1 MVLNN
6 IDLLCHSLH
15 GCGIQV
21 SWILCSRS
29 HQTEVSVLTGWLR
42 SGAQCPLP
50 HSHGIWLNL
59 IIIVGHRFL
68 SSGWPSAIDSSQL
81 VEAAH
86 RFLSCG
92 LLQSMAVTSLR
103 MTESICFSFKSLWL
117 LLSLSSKLLFQRA
130 PQNGSSHSYSRE
142 LHRVYALEGNSYFL
156 RAPRKSQE
164 ATLGFFLPCDLYFLF
179 LRDLCPF
186 QKWWKLFQFLFFFPL
201 FFAMPQDLLELSSSA
216 RDWTQAMAVKA
227 LSPNPWTSRKLP
239 MISFR
244 QLIISRVSI

>member
-1 MVLNN
+1 MGVESKLAKFSAHGHNKLKSVFWRADC
-6 IDLLCHSLH
+6 ILELSVLCHTH
-15 GCGIQV
+15 MV
-21 SWILCSRS
+21 FDWIRFL
-29 HQTEVSVLTGWLR
+29 
-42 SGAQCPLP
+42 
-50 HSHGIWLNL
+50 
-59 IIIVGHRFL
+59 IIVGHRFL

-103 MTESICFSFKSLWL
+103 MMESICFSFKSLWL
-117 LLSLSSKLLFQRA
+117 LLSLNSKLLFQRV

-142 LHRVYALEGNSYFL
+142 WIWVNMKVGNSYFL

-186 QKWWKLFQFLFFFPL
+186 QKWWKLFQFLFFFPFL
-201 FFAMPQDLLELSSSA
+201 CYATRLAGS
-216 RDWTQAMAVKA
+216 
-227 LSPNPWTSRKLP
+227 
-239 MISFR
+239 
-244 QLIISRVSI
+244 